1 MKLLLS
7 LAAGVLSMLA
17 FTLSREGY
25 AGVSDPPLA
34 AFSPVWIL
42 YALLLAG
49 LWLLFFSLSI
59 KPRFLCRPHDGANIT
74 YKRVSSIR
82 ATLGLAKPGPSEQAE
97 SVLLNST
104 YPRLGVS
111 KGQLILGLCFG
122 AVNYFATA
130 MFAYDTWS
138 YLNSFWQWGKAVLQI
153 LGQAAVMAMLAALVC
168 RWLENE
174 KVKEWRLGA
183 LREWISGGWLGKAYR
198 RRPVLF
204 AMGALLLCW
213 SPYLVIFYPGTVS
226 WDNGVMIGQFFG
238 AEPLESWHPL
248 FYTWL
253 MGGMVAAG
261 RWLAG
266 DNLAAFLLVLLQS
279 AALSYALARAVAL
292 LRRLG
297 LGAGWQ
303 LAAFLFFGLTPIFAS
318 YAQAVYSD
326 TLYTAVLLLFCV
338 QVCELLRFGFRGAGQ
353 AAALA
358 VSVLLCCMV
367 RGIGLYVALACAA
380 GLVAFG
386 LRGSARLKIGAAL
399 AVPIALF
406 VLFQQIAL
414 PRLGVVDVTSSAAYS
429 LPFQQSARVLRD
441 RPDTVTG
448 AEYAEIDR
456 VLDAENLPSLY
467 ETVISDPVKFTFR
480 QYGSGTAAE
489 QAALASYRET
499 WLSMLRKYPL
509 TYLETFV
516 AGSTGYYAFTPKID
530 SARTYN
536 FQGGVRFYF
545 ESSSIG
551 TDPRY
556 LHTAQIPAFAK
567 ARELLAMYARGWRRV
582 PVLEL
587 FLFCAA
593 YTWLLAI
600 AALSILRQKRARDLA
615 AFLPALL
622 TLLTCVLSPV
632 NDYFRY
638 FLPIVAVFV
647 PLLAV
652 AKRELKRGI

>member
-1 MKLLLS
+1 MILVLS
-7 LAAGVLSMLA
+7 AAAGVLSMLA

-25 AGVSDPPLA
+25 VGVSDPPLA
-34 AFSPVWIL
+34 AFTPVWIL

-49 LWLLFFSLSI
+49 LYYLFF
-59 KPRFLCRPHDGANIT
+59 T
-74 YKRVSSIR
+74 RVR
-82 ATLGLAKPGPSEQAE
+82 
-97 SVLLNST
+97 
-104 YPRLGVS
+104 RVS
-111 KGQLILGLCFG
+111 KGQIALGLCFG
-122 AVNYFATA
+122 VVNYFASA
-130 MFAYDTWS
+130 MFAYDTWN
-138 YLNSFWQWGKAVLQI
+138 YLNSVWRWGLAILQI

-174 KVKEWRLGA
+174 KVKEWRRFSA
-183 LREWISGGWLGKAYR
+183 LREWISGNWLGKAYR
-198 RRPVLF
+198 KHPLLF
-204 AMGALLLCW
+204 GMGALLVCW
-213 SPYLVIFYPGTVS
+213 SPYLIIFYPGTVS

-238 AEPLESWHPL
+238 AEPLESWHPI

-253 MGGMVAAG
+253 MGGIVTAG

-266 DNLAAFLLVLLQS
+266 DNLAAFLLVLLQT
-279 AALSYALARAVAL
+279 AALSYALSRAVAL
-292 LRRLG
+292 LRQLG

-318 YAQAVYSD
+318 YTQAVYSD
-326 TLYTAVLLLFCV
+326 TLYTAVLLLLCV

-358 VSVLLCCMV
+358 FSVLLCCMV
-367 RGIGLYVALACAA
+367 RGIGLYVALASVA

-386 LRGSARLKIGAAL
+386 LRGSARFKIGAAL
-399 AVPIALF
+399 AVPIVLF

-414 PRLGVVDVTSSAAYS
+414 PRLGAVDVTSSAAYS

-441 RPDTVTG
+441 HPDTVTG
-448 AEYAEIDR
+448 DEYAEIDR
-456 VLDAENLPSLY
+456 VLDAENLSSLY

-489 QAALASYRET
+489 QAALTRYRET

-536 FQGGVRFYF
+536 FQGGARFYF
-545 ESSSIG
+545 ESTPVG

-556 LHTAQIPAFAK
+556 LHTAHIPAFAK
-567 ARELLAMYARGWRRV
+567 ARELLAMVARGWRRV

-600 AALSILRQKRARDLA
+600 GALSLIRRKRARDLA

-638 FLPIVAVFV
+638 FLPVVAVFV
-647 PLLAV
+647 PLLAL
-652 AKRELKRGI
+652 AKRPGRENV